1 MILRVSW
8 LSPLLSLRIK
18 ADSVGFSSTD
28 RGRPSR
34 IALFSALY
42 SRLSLSLFLSYF
54 FPREKSP
61 ILLLGSSEF
70 DDFPSALIA
79 LGLNL
84 LGCFACGISENLES
98 ASFLSAREASAV
110 VVESFVKF

>member
-1 MILRVSW
+1 MDFHQPIEADPLE
-8 LSPLLSLRIK
+8 SPSSLRCIR
-18 ADSVGFSSTD
+18 A
-28 RGRPSR
+28 
-34 IALFSALY
+34 
-42 SRLSLSLFLSYF
+42 SLSLFLSYF

-110 VVESFVKF
+110 VVESLVKF